1 MKAKRERNEGKKKEE
16 QNRRTVGRKGP
27 GRRGERRASF
37 VPGTTYW
44 KGLELQTVTAGKF
57 IVLKPME
64 SETLTS
70 QLR

>member
-1 MKAKRERNEGKKKEE
+1 MKAKRERNEGKNKRTEE
-16 QNRRTVGRKGP
+16 LWGERGSGK
-27 GRRGERRASF
+27 RGERRASF